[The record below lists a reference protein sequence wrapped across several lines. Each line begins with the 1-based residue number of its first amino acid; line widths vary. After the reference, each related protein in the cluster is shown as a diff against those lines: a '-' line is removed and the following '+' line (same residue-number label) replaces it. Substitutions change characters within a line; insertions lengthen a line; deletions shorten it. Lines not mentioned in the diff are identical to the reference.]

1 MKLVIASLVAL
12 LLTVSRVD
20 HIYAKTD
27 AHVEKIIVVPDT
39 GTPVIGSLCHQYYSS
54 DAQSSCSAMNFTQFL
69 ELKFDAVNEVIFTSG
84 VYIVKINSVEQKHQL
99 VFKIKSHM
107 NFIGKGHVVVKCV
120 SEYNFKFS
128 FNRGLYMD
136 NIIFENCSNT
146 KEEGT
151 LIVEAKDSAG
161 MVSLVNIH
169 VNNLLGKGIEVI
181 FRESDNATHSFS
193 LVNSTINT
201 SSTGVYV
208 GKRNKIINQ
217 HFHFSNVRFFSD
229 ESCFVLVGNKYTH
242 STFNISI
249 LESQCNLSI
258 LSLKSGGSGTNIT
271 ISELI
276 ITKSTSTN
284 IIDLDLTN
292 QSNVTVYGRFQLI
305 SNTGTVLHVCHSNLQ
320 FNRAT
325 VNLHSNLAKIIVL
338 AISSRIVLKNS
349 VLVVRN
355 NRGQQCGG
363 ITLQHG
369 SRINFTEEVNVNFT
383 GNYGEQG
390 GAIALY
396 SMSLLV
402 FDHIV
407 SSSRLIFSGNQAL
420 KGGAIFMDD
429 NTYIK
434 DHQLETSAVEV
445 HGGCKGCIEFSSNI
459 AMLGGN
465 NIYGGWVDW
474 SIKYNDMVYNS
485 MFSDMIKENAPGI
498 ASDPFR
504 VCLCIDGVHNC
515 SITEWPLDRP
525 RELYPGQDIT
535 GIQAVAVG
543 QRGGTV
549 VSPVVIR
556 KESDE
561 ANYYEVQSVQETC
574 TNLTYTISSP
584 NGEERLLIEV
594 LNGNEFGLS
603 TQTKGKKLNFGVN
616 TLEKYPDKL
625 GILFEQLSIRL
636 KLKNCPKAIPFNQT
650 SFKCACP
657 SYLESLEL
665 KCDKV
670 NYAIIRREEQWVGLV
685 YNSTTDHVGLII
697 AHQHCPNDYC
707 KTSHESLSI
716 RLADNSEICEHN
728 RQGILCGG
736 CEMNSSRVLGS
747 SKCKKCSN
755 LHLLAI
761 IPAFLLSGLLLIIF
775 LMLFNVTVSSGTI
788 SGLIF
793 YANVLQAQNATFSL
807 PHASFPSVFI
817 AWLNLDQGLETCLYN
832 GLDSYVESWLQFLFP
847 AYIWLI
853 AGVVI
858 VSSHY
863 STRISN
869 LCGKNAI
876 PVLATLFLLTYTKL
890 LRLEI
895 TVVSYTSITY
905 PNGRPYKTVW
915 LYDGNVDYLKGKH
928 IPLFIATVL
937 LLDLLSVPYTLSL
950 VSIQWL
956 FKISHYRPMFWVNKL
971 KPFFDAYTG
980 PYRARHRYWTGLL
993 LLIRIFL
1000 LVSFSLNH
1008 SNNPSI
1014 NILIIGVTS
1023 TLLLLWLFF
1032 IGGVFESKLNNCLE
1046 AFFLCNLIVTS
1057 FCTLFELYNK
1067 NTSPAV
1073 IKVSTGLAFVVF
1085 VGIILYHTHKQ
1096 LLLIKAG
1103 TKMKKLFK
1111 VVHFKWDSRVETDD
1125 NNLQS
1130 TSKDVS
1136 LNKVSCT
1143 VVELAEPLLEDET
1156 RN

>member
-1 MKLVIASLVAL
+1 
-12 LLTVSRVD
+12 
-20 HIYAKTD
+20 
-27 AHVEKIIVVPDT
+27 
-39 GTPVIGSLCHQYYSS
+39 
-54 DAQSSCSAMNFTQFL
+54 
-69 ELKFDAVNEVIFTSG
+69 
-84 VYIVKINSVEQKHQL
+84 
-99 VFKIKSHM
+99 
-107 NFIGKGHVVVKCV
+107 
-120 SEYNFKFS
+120 
-128 FNRGLYMD
+128 
-136 NIIFENCSNT
+136 
-146 KEEGT
+146 
-151 LIVEAKDSAG
+151 
-161 MVSLVNIH
+161 
-169 VNNLLGKGIEVI
+169 
-181 FRESDNATHSFS
+181 
-193 LVNSTINT
+193 
-201 SSTGVYV
+201 
-208 GKRNKIINQ
+208 
-217 HFHFSNVRFFSD
+217 
-229 ESCFVLVGNKYTH
+229 
-242 STFNISI
+242 
-249 LESQCNLSI
+249 
-258 LSLKSGGSGTNIT
+258 
-271 ISELI
+271 
-276 ITKSTSTN
+276 
-284 IIDLDLTN
+284 
-292 QSNVTVYGRFQLI
+292 
-305 SNTGTVLHVCHSNLQ
+305 
-320 FNRAT
+320 
-325 VNLHSNLAKIIVL
+325 
-338 AISSRIVLKNS
+338 
-349 VLVVRN
+349 
-355 NRGQQCGG
+355 
-363 ITLQHG
+363 
-369 SRINFTEEVNVNFT
+369 
-383 GNYGEQG
+383 
-390 GAIALY
+390 
-396 SMSLLV
+396 
-402 FDHIV
+402 
-407 SSSRLIFSGNQAL
+407 
-420 KGGAIFMDD
+420 
-429 NTYIK
+429 
-434 DHQLETSAVEV
+434 
-445 HGGCKGCIEFSSNI
+445 
-459 AMLGGN
+459 
-465 NIYGGWVDW
+465 
-474 SIKYNDMVYNS
+474 
-485 MFSDMIKENAPGI
+485 
-498 ASDPFR
+498 
-504 VCLCIDGVHNC
+504 
-515 SITEWPLDRP
+515 
-525 RELYPGQDIT
+525 
-535 GIQAVAVG
+535 
-543 QRGGTV
+543 
-549 VSPVVIR
+549 
-556 KESDE
+556 
-561 ANYYEVQSVQETC
+561 
-574 TNLTYTISSP
+574 
-584 NGEERLLIEV
+584 
-594 LNGNEFGLS
+594 
-603 TQTKGKKLNFGVN
+603 
-616 TLEKYPDKL
+616 
-625 GILFEQLSIRL
+625 
-636 KLKNCPKAIPFNQT
+636 
-650 SFKCACP
+650 
-657 SYLESLEL
+657 
-665 KCDKV
+665 
-670 NYAIIRREEQWVGLV
+670 
-685 YNSTTDHVGLII
+685 
-697 AHQHCPNDYC
+697 
-707 KTSHESLSI
+707 
-716 RLADNSEICEHN
+716 
-728 RQGILCGG
+728 
-736 CEMNSSRVLGS
+736 MNSSRVLGS